1 MTATAAMKSVLIVDD
16 EEDTLKLLKMIVE
29 LSGYEAYTTLNSL
42 EALTMAQVEQPDVVL
57 LDVMMPKLDGFQL
70 CKMLRADPK
79 TRELPVIFVT
89 AYSAL
94 DLEDRRVESGGDLV
108 LPKPVGM
115 DDLVSAIDNVQNIE
129 RSIPQES
136 EKASAD
142 ITLARNPLKGMSM
155 AQLSAQKP
163 TTPAPAATVS
173 TTATATPASDASSTP
188 ASAASDAKP
197 AVEEKTGDKSS

>member
-1 MTATAAMKSVLIVDD
+1 MTAATPATESAKSVLIVDD

-94 DLEDRRVESGGDLV
+94 DLEDRRMESGGDMV

-115 DDLVSAIDNVQNIE
+115 DDLVSAIDQVQSVE
-129 RSIPQES
+129 RTIPKEIK
-136 EKASAD
+136 KASAD
-142 ITLARNPLKGMSM
+142 ITLARNPLKGFST
-155 AQLSAQKP
+155 AQLSGKV
-163 TTPAPAATVS
+163 APS
-173 TTATATPASDASSTP
+173 PDE
-188 ASAASDAKP
+188 SAAKTMLKSP
-197 AVEEKTGDKSS
+197 LNPEQKTGDKSS

>member
-115 DDLVSAIDNVQNIE
+115 DDLVSAIDNVQSIE
-129 RSIPQES
+129 RRIPQEI

-155 AQLSAQKP
+155 AQLSGP
-163 TTPAPAATVS
+163 TPAPAATVS
-173 TTATATPASDASSTP
+173 TTTP
-188 ASAASDAKP
+188 ASDAKP

>member
-1 MTATAAMKSVLIVDD
+1 MTDIKSVLIVDD

-29 LSGYEAYTTLNSL
+29 LSGYEAFTTLNSL
-42 EALTMAQVEQPDVVL
+42 EALTMAQVEQPSVVL

-94 DLEDRRVESGGDLV
+94 DIEDRRTESGGDMV

-115 DDLVSAIDNVQNIE
+115 DELVAAIESVQSIE
-129 RSIPQES
+129 RTIPQEIK
-136 EKASAD
+136 KAAAD
-142 ITLARNPLKGMSM
+142 ITLAHSPFKGRSVAEISAMSSTAAKTMIRPPL
-155 AQLSAQKP
+155 ANSATDKP
-163 TTPAPAATVS
+163 ATASDS
-173 TTATATPASDASSTP
+173 TT
-188 ASAASDAKP
+188 
-197 AVEEKTGDKSS
+197 